1 MLISERTAEPPH
13 AGSQTSVH
21 PSPLTVD
28 PALGV
33 FETFLVLDGA
43 PVELDTHLRRL
54 RASLSELYGLD
65 LPGNATEVVGA
76 GTAGMTVARM
86 RLQATPDGS
95 GGLEL
100 SVTGTEVDPELLLP
114 GHERALRLRSV
125 VAGGGLGAHKW
136 VDRGFL
142 AESEAEYPPDTLS
155 LLVDE
160 DGSVLEASRANVF
173 AFGDGVLRTPPADG
187 RILPGT
193 VRGEVIE
200 LARDAGIEAREE
212 RLTLADLRAA
222 SEVMVTSSI
231 RGIEPVNELDG
242 AALAAAER
250 VRPLLSEAVLG
261 RLWGA
266 EG

>member
-1 MLISERTAEPPH
+1 M
-13 AGSQTSVH
+13 
-21 PSPLTVD
+21 
-28 PALGV
+28 
-33 FETFLVLDGA
+33 FETFLVLDGT
-43 PVELDTHLRRL
+43 PVELDTHLTRL
-54 RASLSELYGLD
+54 RASLDRLYGLD
-65 LPGNATEVVGA
+65 LPGNASEVVA
-76 GTAGMTVARM
+76 AEASQLTVARM
-86 RLQATPDGS
+86 RLQATPAE
-95 GGLEL
+95 GGIEL
-100 SVTGTEVDPELLLP
+100 STSGAEVDPELLLP

-125 VAGGGLGAHKW
+125 VAGGGLGPHKW

-142 AESEAEYPPDTLS
+142 SESEASFPPDTLS
-155 LLVDE
+155 LLVDG

-173 AFGDGVLRTPPADG
+173 AFSDGVLRTPPADG

-212 RLTLADLRAA
+212 RLVLADLQVAD
-222 SEVMVTSSI
+222 EVMVTSSI

-242 AALAAAER
+242 VPLAAAER